1 MTNEETTDLTDFM
14 DPESAEKL
22 DSDPNQQTLTDDS
35 NSDEEDNPDE
45 ETSEKE
51 QPDKEQSEDT
61 ETEAP
66 TDNDTVTDETTDSDN
81 HSPEDIQEPST
92 TEETTPS
99 HQQTTDTT
107 QPGNLVNIS
116 STGHTPTNEPTP
128 LEMED
133 YTARDLPHLAI
144 EGGIGITY
152 HLRDSVT
159 DFSIN
164 DGVRAVRFVTGEI
177 TPNDDVEDSEKLL
190 AYLFYATVI
199 LAPLLTLLFILFQ
212 I

>member
-22 DSDPNQQTLTDDS
+22 DPGPNQQTLTDDS
-35 NSDEEDNPDE
+35 NSDGEDNPDE
-45 ETSEKE
+45 ETSE
-51 QPDKEQSEDT
+51 KEQSEDT

-66 TDNDTVTDETTDSDN
+66 TDNDTLTDETTDSDDR
-81 HSPEDIQEPST
+81 SPEDIQEPSA

-99 HQQTTDTT
+99 NQQTTDTT
-107 QPGNLVNIS
+107 QPGNLANIS

-133 YTARDLPHLAI
+133 YTARDLPHLAL

-152 HLRDSVT
+152 HLRDSVS

-164 DGVRAVRFVTGEI
+164 DGVRTVRFVTGEI
-177 TPNDDVEDSEKLL
+177 TPNDDVENTEKLL

-212 I
+212 NNG